1 MLSDPAPRVQ
11 RAQHETSALL
21 RLPAEMRNSIYEMLF
36 VRDDLVQLGLP
47 EFEQHG
53 ERYVSATQL
62 FPGINLLATC
72 HQVHY
77 EGRTVL
83 CSRNIFSA
91 KHRRLEMM
99 AQWLES
105 IGSNAAHV
113 KRVLIDLKDPETR
126 TRRTESLGVTSSS
139 LVSESHELGNIVRL
153 NSHSR
158 YDKYQY
164 LKYGSP

>member
-1 MLSDPAPRVQ
+1 
-11 RAQHETSALL
+11 
-21 RLPAEMRNSIYEMLF
+21 MRNSIYEMLF
-36 VRDDLVQLGLP
+36 VCDDLVQLGWP

-62 FPGINLLATC
+62 FTGINLLATC

-83 CSRNIFSA
+83 YGRNIFSA

-113 KRVLIDLKDPETR
+113 KRVLVDLKDQETR
-126 TRRTESLGVTSSS
+126 TRRTESLELLRVLWSQNLMNLEISFVLTHTPGMINTSILRLDRHDTECMPQVFSS
-139 LVSESHELGNIVRL
+139 LRDRSSLSLHF
-153 NSHSR
+153 S
-158 YDKYQY
+158 
-164 LKYGSP
+164 